1 MLDNILNPPA
11 VVRRLNFSEEKA
23 TRRRKR
29 KLINVTPTE
38 LVSYM
43 CSSYTCMVYKK
54 FLCV

>member
-43 CSSYTCMVYKK
+43 CSSYTWI
-54 FLCV
+54 